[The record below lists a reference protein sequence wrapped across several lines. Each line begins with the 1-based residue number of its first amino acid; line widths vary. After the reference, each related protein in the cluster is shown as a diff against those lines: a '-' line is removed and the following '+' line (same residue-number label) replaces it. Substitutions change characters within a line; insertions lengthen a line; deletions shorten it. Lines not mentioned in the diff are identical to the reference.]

1 MVMRQLSQDDHDI
14 VTAAVTAAERNSDGE
29 IVTIVAGRSD
39 AYHDVALHYAVLA
52 MLLVPAA
59 LAFVPQA
66 WIDWAATLLLGWNAE
81 LNRETVMLYLFA
93 KMAAAFL
100 VVRLILAYQPLR
112 LALTPGATKHRR
124 VHRRAVELF
133 RTGCE
138 LKTRGRTGVLL
149 YLSLAEHRAEI
160 VADEAIASQVD
171 ADVWGEAMAALIDE
185 VRAGRPGVGMA
196 KAVEKIGAVI
206 APILPPTLDNP
217 NELPDR
223 LIVL

>member
-1 MVMRQLSQDDHDI
+1 MQALSREDRDL
-14 VTAAVTAAERNSDGE
+14 VTAAVAEAERSSDGE
-29 IVTIVAGRSD
+29 IVTIIAARSD

-66 WIDWAATLLLGWNAE
+66 WIDWAAGLVLGWNPE
-81 LNRETVMLYLFA
+81 LNREIVMLYLFA
-93 KMAAAFL
+93 KLAAAFL

-112 LALTPGATKHRR
+112 MALTPGITKSRR

-149 YLSLAEHRAEI
+149 YLSLAERRAEI
-160 VADEAIASQVD
+160 VADKAIADQV
-171 ADVWGEAMAALIDE
+171 APDVWGEAMAALIDE
-185 VRAGRPGVGMA
+185 VKAGRPGAGMA
-196 KAVEKIGAVI
+196 EAVTRIGAVL

-223 LIVL
+223 LILL